1 MNHLVF
7 GLLHCCREAQVL
19 EAEKGTLEPSEL
31 NINSYYP
38 VFPVLFQELPN
49 SDENHH
55 VTVILTHFLQI
66 QRIVGKL
73 FVPLQIHCNCN
84 AGILQFQD
92 YCFHLFSFILTVPQF
107 TPPSDISFTIN
118 KTSCSL
124 NQKHHL
130 YLLASFDLWSH
141 PFVLCIHLFFALST
155 S

>member
-66 QRIVGKL
+66 QRIAGKL
-73 FVPLQIHCNCN
+73 FFSPPDSLQ
-84 AGILQFQD
+84 LQ
-92 YCFHLFSFILTVPQF
+92 CWNLTVPGLLF
-107 TPPSDISFTIN
+107 PSLFIHPHCSSIYPLQTYHLQLTRLHAHLTKSNICIS
-118 KTSCSL
+118 
-124 NQKHHL
+124 
-130 YLLASFDLWSH
+130 
-141 PFVLCIHLFFALST
+141 
-155 S
+155 